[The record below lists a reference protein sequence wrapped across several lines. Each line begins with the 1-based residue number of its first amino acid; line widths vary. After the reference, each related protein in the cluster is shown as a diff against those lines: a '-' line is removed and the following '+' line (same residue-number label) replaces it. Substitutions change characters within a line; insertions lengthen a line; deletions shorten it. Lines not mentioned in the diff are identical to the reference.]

1 MNPSDN
7 IFGGGARQGRI
18 PGPIG
23 IQAFA
28 SAGGFR
34 TGQSPFR
41 RPIEIDES
49 DHHQQIS
56 ASHNGMRDIESLS
69 RELGESRNIIAR
81 TAFPLRSGPWGG
93 NATLSGDFV
102 TLWLNHSDLF
112 RRFCLLIEKYLFN
125 SQQHN
130 GQVNIRK
137 LFHLLMCDQAGSEQL
152 GPEDTGRLGTAQTV
166 FVAKKIIFDLTLQAF
181 RSSLEFSRQELSDE
195 NRRTVLI
202 RAAEAELAAESVDA
216 AIPDEITEFL
226 EQLTIEV
233 KRGEPQVDERD
244 KPRLATTLAMIVFV
258 KKLWRRTGGAP
269 PQEAVAKEESL
280 PPPKKKPEK
289 TWVEFK
295 VVWDET
301 NEPVPWVKLRITLP
315 DGIEN
320 FYTTKP
326 NGTVRIKDII
336 PGTCDIGEMIDKD
349 ALEVV
354 KVTEE

>member
-1 MNPSDN
+1 MSPSDN
-7 IFGGGARQGRI
+7 IFRCGVRRGRT

-23 IQAFA
+23 MQAFT
-28 SAGGFR
+28 SAGGSR
-34 TGQSPFR
+34 SPFR
-41 RPIEIDES
+41 RPIDINES
-49 DHHQQIS
+49 GHHPQTS
-56 ASHNGMRDIESLS
+56 ASHNGMRELESLS
-69 RELGESRNIIAR
+69 RELGESRTIIAR

-102 TLWLNHSDLF
+102 TSWLNHSDLF

-125 SQQHN
+125 LQQHS
-130 GQVNIRK
+130 GQMNIRK

-152 GPEDTGRLGTAQTV
+152 HPEGTDKLGTAQTV

-181 RSSLEFSRQELSDE
+181 RSSLKFSRQESSDE

-202 RAAEAELAAESVDA
+202 RAAEAELAAETMDA
-216 AIPDEITEFL
+216 SLPDEIAEFL
-226 EQLTIEV
+226 EQISHEV
-233 KRGEPQVDERD
+233 KRDEPQAGEKD
-244 KPRLATTLAMIVFV
+244 KPRLAATLAIIVFV
-258 KKLWRRTGGAP
+258 KKLWRRTGGTP
-269 PQEAVAKEESL
+269 PQKVVTKEEPP

-289 TWVEFK
+289 TWIEFK

-301 NEPVPWVKLRITLP
+301 DEPVPWVKLRITLP

-320 FYTTKP
+320 FYTTRP
-326 NGTVRIKDII
+326 NGTVRIKDIL